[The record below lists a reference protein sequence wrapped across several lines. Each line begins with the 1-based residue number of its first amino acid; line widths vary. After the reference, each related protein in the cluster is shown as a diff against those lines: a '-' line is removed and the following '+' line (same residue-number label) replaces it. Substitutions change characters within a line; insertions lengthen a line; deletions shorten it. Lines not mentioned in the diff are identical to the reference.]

1 VHRIFLTCDDA
12 GFCEELRRSLH
23 SEPDFIVCG
32 ETKNGMDALKE
43 AMKTLPHLVVVEMEA
58 LPGDGLRIAE
68 ALKRIMPEVPLFLV
82 TSRNDAD
89 AEKEALSRGIDAV
102 FDKESD
108 FAAIMTN
115 ARAIC
120 GLD

>member
-1 VHRIFLTCDDA
+1 VHRIFLTCNDA

-32 ETKNGMDALKE
+32 ETKNDMGALKE
-43 AMKTLPHLVVVEMEA
+43 AMKTLPHLVVMEMEA

>member
-1 VHRIFLTCDDA
+1 
-12 GFCEELRRSLH
+12 
-23 SEPDFIVCG
+23 
-32 ETKNGMDALKE
+32 MDALKE

-102 FDKESD
+102 FDKRSD